1 MHIQKIIN
9 LRTYQNIS
17 DALDNEDQLN
27 VYVSGEKFTESFED
41 DLLDTTIKLPDNAP
55 DLLVSKKS
63 EKTSKYDAQNAIL
76 IYEYLIG
83 LSRVQAADSRLWT
96 TLTHTTFW
104 SYCQGRWPV
113 ATSKNYVLE
122 HWFELKG
129 RGLGALRRNAISR
142 LWWAAHLT
150 VAPWEEST
158 DLEVFKSSDRYKYT
172 RIMLDQQQTFMDIL
186 EREYGSNLNM
196 RICILDS
203 LGRFHKKVSNKDGLT
218 KSVAV
223 KLTLLM
229 KSRKLD
235 ALSIKELLQVID
247 ELVETV
253 AKKLNL
259 ITPPTSS

>member
-1 MHIQKIIN
+1 MDQ
-9 LRTYQNIS
+9 RTYQDMS
-17 DALDNEDQLN
+17 DALDQEERLN
-27 VYVSGEKFTESFED
+27 VYLSEEKFTETFED
-41 DLLDTTIKLPDNAP
+41 GLLNTTIKLPDKAP
-55 DLLVSKKS
+55 DLVVSKKS
-63 EKTSKYDAQNAIL
+63 ERAADNDAENAVL
-76 IYEYLIG
+76 IYEYLTG
-83 LSRVQAADSRLWT
+83 LSRVQAADPRLWT

-104 SYCQGRWPV
+104 SYCQGRWPS
-113 ATSKNYVLE
+113 ANKKDYVLE

-158 DLEVFKSSDRYKYT
+158 DLDVFKSSDRYKYT

-196 RICILDS
+196 RISILDS
-203 LGRFHKKVSNKDGLT
+203 LGRFHKKVSNKDDLT

-259 ITPPTSS
+259 ITPPTAL

>member
-1 MHIQKIIN
+1 MDQ
-9 LRTYQNIS
+9 RTYQDMS
-17 DALDNEDQLN
+17 DALDQEERLN
-27 VYVSGEKFTESFED
+27 VYLSEKKFTETFED
-41 DLLDTTIKLPDNAP
+41 GLLNTTIKLPDKAP
-55 DLLVSKKS
+55 DLVVSKKS
-63 EKTSKYDAQNAIL
+63 ERAADNDAENAVL
-76 IYEYLIG
+76 IYEYLTG
-83 LSRVQAADSRLWT
+83 LSRVQAADPRLWT

-104 SYCQGRWPV
+104 SYCQGRWPS
-113 ATSKNYVLE
+113 ANKKDYVLE

-203 LGRFHKKVSNKDGLT
+203 LGRFHKKVSNKDELT

-259 ITPPTSS
+259 ITPPTAL

>member
-1 MHIQKIIN
+1 VQIQKIIN
-9 LRTYQNIS
+9 QRTYQNIS
-17 DALDNEDQLN
+17 DALDDEERLN
-27 VYVSGEKFTESFED
+27 VYLSEEKFTESLEYG
-41 DLLDTTIKLPDNAP
+41 LLNTTINLSDKVP
-55 DLLVSKKS
+55 DLVVSRER
-63 EKTSKYDAQNAIL
+63 EKVSANDAENAIL

-104 SYCQGRWPV
+104 SYCQGRWPS
-113 ATSKNYVLE
+113 ANTKNYVLD

-129 RGLGALRRNAISR
+129 KGLGALRRNAISR

-150 VAPWEEST
+150 VAPWEKNT
-158 DLEVFKSSDRYKYT
+158 NLEVFKSSDRYKYT
-172 RIMLDQQQTFMDIL
+172 KIMLSQQQTFQDIL

-203 LGRFHKKVSNKDGLT
+203 LDRFHKKVSNKDELT

-223 KLTLLM
+223 KLTLLL

-235 ALSIKELLQVID
+235 ALSIDELLQVID
-247 ELVETV
+247 QLVEKL

-259 ITPPTSS
+259 ITAPTA

>member
-1 MHIQKIIN
+1 MDQ
-9 LRTYQNIS
+9 RTYQDMS
-17 DALDNEDQLN
+17 DALDQEERLN
-27 VYVSGEKFTESFED
+27 VYLSEEKFTETFED
-41 DLLDTTIKLPDNAP
+41 GLLNTTIKLPDKAP
-55 DLLVSKKS
+55 DLVVSKKS
-63 EKTSKYDAQNAIL
+63 ERAADNDAENAVL
-76 IYEYLIG
+76 IYEYLTG
-83 LSRVQAADSRLWT
+83 LSRVQAADPRLWT

-104 SYCQGRWPV
+104 SYCQGRWPS
-113 ATSKNYVLE
+113 ANKKDYVLE

-158 DLEVFKSSDRYKYT
+158 DLDVFKSSDRYKYT

-203 LGRFHKKVSNKDGLT
+203 LGRFHKKVSNKDDLT

-259 ITPPTSS
+259 ITPPTAL